1 MRVLSILFHSLTLT
15 ALGASLYIYYYT
27 AFCGWKW
34 KDSGTRILFLA
45 DPQIEG
51 DAKIEREGIRGEI
64 DLLGND
70 IYIRH
75 VYTSFVS
82 PYSLFTHKPTHTIIL
97 GDLFSSQWT
106 NDQEFKKRV
115 DRYKWIFGDPRGE
128 YTHEFINLTGNH
140 DIGYGSDMSRRRVDR
155 WEREFGKTNFGG
167 WIPSNSSST
176 SEGLISHRFAVIN
189 SMNIDGP
196 VSDEDLRS
204 ETWSF
209 LNSLAEEREQNGYEI
224 PLILLSHIP
233 IYKNEGLCIDG
244 PMNILDYNGYIKE
257 QNFLSKNASEFILT
271 KLKPKFIF
279 AGHDHEGCDIT
290 HVVRINDDDNHSL
303 EAYRTSDFEI
313 RKDELIGQYNSE
325 KIWVV
330 REITVRSV
338 MGGYEGNAGL
348 FEIKSTITEDGNKV
362 FNYNYK
368 SCPFVIN
375 HVPWVVLI
383 MDIIVLLFFI
393 FKIIYVGFINLY
405 LSGILGMIEKLKKF
419 HKIYNKSR

>member
-1 MRVLSILFHSLTLT
+1 MEMERLVR
-15 ALGASLYIYYYT
+15 
-27 AFCGWKW
+27 
-34 KDSGTRILFLA
+34 DSGTRILFLA

-51 DAKIEREGIRGEI
+51 DAKIAREGIR
-64 DLLGND
+64 GND

-176 SEGLISHRFAVIN
+176 SEGLIKAMSHRFAVIN
-189 SMNIDGP
+189 SMNID
-196 VSDEDLRS
+196 
-204 ETWSF
+204 
-209 LNSLAEEREQNGYEI
+209 AEEREQNGYET

-233 IYKNEGLCIDG
+233 IYKKEGLCID
-244 PMNILDYNGYIKE
+244 
-257 QNFLSKNASEFILT
+257 
-271 KLKPKFIF
+271 
-279 AGHDHEGCDIT
+279 GHDHEGCDIT
-290 HVVRINDDDNHSL
+290 HVVRIHDDDNRSL

-313 RKDELIGQYNSE
+313 RKDDLIGQYNSE

-348 FEIKSTITEDGNKV
+348 FEIKSTITEDGNK
-362 FNYNYK
+362 
-368 SCPFVIN
+368 
-375 HVPWVVLI
+375 
-383 MDIIVLLFFI
+383 
-393 FKIIYVGFINLY
+393 
-405 LSGILGMIEKLKKF
+405 
-419 HKIYNKSR
+419 

>member
-1 MRVLSILFHSLTLT
+1 MRVLSIFFRSLTLT

-34 KDSGTRILFLA
+34 KDSETRILFLA

-51 DAKIEREGIRGEI
+51 DAKIEREGIR
-64 DLLGND
+64 GND

-106 NDQEFKKRV
+106 NDKEFKKRV
-115 DRYKWIFGDPRGE
+115 ERYKWIFGDPRGE
-128 YTHEFINLTGNH
+128 YTHELINLTGNH
-140 DIGYGSDMSRRRVDR
+140 DIGYGSDMSRYRVDR

-167 WIPSNSSST
+167 WIPSSSLST
-176 SEGLISHRFAVIN
+176 SEDSAKIMRHRIAVIN

-196 VSDEDLRS
+196 ASDEDLRL

-209 LNSLAEEREQNGYEI
+209 LDSLAEEREQNEYDI

-233 IYKNEGLCIDG
+233 IYKEEGLCIDG
-244 PMNILDYNGYIKE
+244 PMTIFDHNDCIKE
-257 QNFLSKNASEFILT
+257 QNHLSKNASKFILT

-290 HVVRINDDDNHSL
+290 HVVRIHDDDNHSL
-303 EAYRTSDFEI
+303 EAYRTSDFEM
-313 RKDELIGQYNSE
+313 RKDELIGQDDSE
-325 KIWVV
+325 NILVV
-330 REITVRSV
+330 REVTVRSV
-338 MGGYEGNAGL
+338 MGGFEGNAGL

-362 FNYNYK
+362 
-368 SCPFVIN
+368 
-375 HVPWVVLI
+375 
-383 MDIIVLLFFI
+383 
-393 FKIIYVGFINLY
+393 
-405 LSGILGMIEKLKKF
+405 
-419 HKIYNKSR
+419 

>member
-51 DAKIEREGIRGEI
+51 DAKIEREGIR
-64 DLLGND
+64 GND

-189 SMNIDGP
+189 SMNID
-196 VSDEDLRS
+196 
-204 ETWSF
+204 
-209 LNSLAEEREQNGYEI
+209 EREQNGYEI

-290 HVVRINDDDNHSL
+290 HIVRINDDDNHSL

-348 FEIKSTITEDGNKV
+348 FEIKSTITEDGNK
-362 FNYNYK
+362 
-368 SCPFVIN
+368 
-375 HVPWVVLI
+375 
-383 MDIIVLLFFI
+383 
-393 FKIIYVGFINLY
+393 
-405 LSGILGMIEKLKKF
+405 
-419 HKIYNKSR
+419 